1 MPRPAHGDVST
12 VHDNFDADCKLRR
25 DSIVGLERLLR
36 YCARPPFAA
45 EQLEMEALGNSSDAC
60 SPDRICPTGSRSTEA
75 SR

>member
-12 VHDNFDADCKLRR
+12 VHDNFDADCKKLRR

-45 EQLEMEALGNSSDAC
+45 KQLEIEAVSC
-60 SPDRICPTGSRSTEA
+60 GSRGA
-75 SR
+75 NLGA